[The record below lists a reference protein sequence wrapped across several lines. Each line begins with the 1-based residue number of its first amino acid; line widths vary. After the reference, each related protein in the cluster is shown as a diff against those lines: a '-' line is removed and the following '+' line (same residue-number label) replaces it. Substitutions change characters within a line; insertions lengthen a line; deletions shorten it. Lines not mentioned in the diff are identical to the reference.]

1 MGILN
6 TMRRQAAI
14 YWPPAAADNFG
25 RPGYG
30 TLVEL
35 VVTSDGNYR
44 VRWEDVVEEFIDNE
58 GTTQQSK
65 AKVYVPVLPGSGGEV
80 EVGGWLWL
88 GVVGDLTS
96 TTNPRANEGA
106 YEVRSMA
113 KLPNIKATDFLR
125 TAML

>member
-6 TMRRQAAI
+6 SMRRQDAI
-14 YWPPAAADNFG
+14 YWPPATTDSFG

-35 VVTSDGNYR
+35 VVTAGGNYR

-65 AKVYVPVLPGSGGEV
+65 AKVYVPVLPGGGEV

-88 GVVGDLTS
+88 GVVGSLTS
-96 TTNPRANEGA
+96 TTDPRANEGA